1 MHILGFI
8 FIIFIVILVIGLS
21 IIGKVIRTIFG
32 LGAKNRTNQN
42 TTSQGSSQQQQ
53 NYTKSHSYTNEND
66 DATITIY
73 DTRVKPRKK
82 IFTEDEGEYVDYDNI
97 A

>member
-32 LGAKNRTNQN
+32 LGSKNRTNQD
-42 TTSQGSSQQQQ
+42 TTTGQGSSQQQ
-53 NYTKSHSYTNEND
+53 NYTKSHSYTNKHD

-82 IFTEDEGEYVDYDNI
+82 IFTDDEGEYIEYENI